1 MSYVELEQFL
11 DRGSIRAW
19 WGLSWRTF
27 FGCAGGAILGQQL
40 GAVLWGASTA
50 GMALTT
56 LLGAALGL
64 TLLLKRR
71 SVIIAQRLLVLGV
84 FVLRM
89 IRRQTVLDGALLLA
103 RPDDGVTGPPMQ
115 VRVHPPTEP
124 DASAAEVATD
134 AAIPSLP
141 EGGAS

>member
-11 DRGSIRAW
+11 DRGAIRAW

-40 GAVLWGASTA
+40 GAVVWGASTA
-50 GMALTT
+50 GVALST

-71 SVIIAQRLLVLGV
+71 GVIVWQRLAVLTV
-84 FVLRM
+84 FGLRAV
-89 IRRQTVLDGALLLA
+89 RRQTVLDGLHLN
-103 RPDDGVTGPPMQ
+103 RPMDAGVLGPSIQ

-124 DASAAEVATD
+124 DATPAPAALRDGAT
-134 AAIPSLP
+134 P
-141 EGGAS
+141 